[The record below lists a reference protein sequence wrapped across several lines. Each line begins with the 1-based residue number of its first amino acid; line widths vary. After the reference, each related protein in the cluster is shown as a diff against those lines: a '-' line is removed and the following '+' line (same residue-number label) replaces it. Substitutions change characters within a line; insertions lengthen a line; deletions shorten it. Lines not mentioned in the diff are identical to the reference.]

1 VTLRADVYRP
11 EAPGRFPIL
20 TPFAQPL
27 LDQAYRRLPLMAC
40 GDLLR
45 PVARSLT
52 DDLRHSE
59 DGPYWW
65 AINGV
70 HVPVT
75 QAWQWR

>member
-1 VTLRADVYRP
+1 VAATGPIPPYVSALTRAQ
-11 EAPGRFPIL
+11 L
-20 TPFAQPL
+20 
-27 LDQAYRRLPLMAC
+27 
-40 GDLLR
+40 DLLR

-70 HVPVT
+70 HVLVT

>member
-1 VTLRADVYRP
+1 
-11 EAPGRFPIL
+11 
-20 TPFAQPL
+20 